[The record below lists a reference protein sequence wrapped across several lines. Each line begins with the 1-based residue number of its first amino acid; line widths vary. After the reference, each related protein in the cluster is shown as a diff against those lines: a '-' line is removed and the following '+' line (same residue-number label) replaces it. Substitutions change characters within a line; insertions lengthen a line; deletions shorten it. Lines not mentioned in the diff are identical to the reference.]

1 MQTVTSIDGTRIAYE
16 RHGDGPPLLL
26 VHGSSGTRRSWDA
39 VVPHLAEEF
48 TLIVPDRR
56 GRGDS
61 GDGDEYTIDHEIA
74 DLRALLA
81 AIDGEV
87 TVFGHSF
94 GGLLA
99 LAAAEQTEFHRLV
112 LYEPAVLVG
121 DHRGDDLA
129 SRMRDRLE
137 EGDRSGAMKLF
148 FTEGGGVPAPEEL
161 PIWPDGVDFDL
172 VETVVRENEAVE
184 SYDLP
189 SDPAIDR
196 PTLLLTGEH
205 GPVHL
210 RDAIRTLDDRIPRS
224 RLVEFDGVGHVG
236 THSAPE
242 RVADAVRSFRPETP
256 EQA

>member
-1 MQTVTSIDGTRIAYE
+1 MQTVTSADGTRIAYD

-26 VHGSSGTRRSWDA
+26 VHGSSGTRRAWDA

-61 GDGDEYTIDHEIA
+61 GDSDEYSLAREVE
-74 DLRALLA
+74 DLDALRGVVKG
-81 AIDGEV
+81 DV

-99 LAAAEQTEFHRLV
+99 LAATERIDVHRLI

-121 DHRGDDLA
+121 NHRGNDLA
-129 SRMRDRLE
+129 SRMQTCLDA
-137 EGDRSGAMKLF
+137 GDREAAMKLF
-148 FTEGGGVPAPEEL
+148 FQEGGGVPAPEEL
-161 PIWPDGVDFDL
+161 PVWPAGVNFDL
-172 VETVVRENEAVE
+172 VETVIRENHAVE
-184 SYDLP
+184 SYELP
-189 SDPAIDR
+189 SDPAINC

-205 GPVHL
+205 GPAHL
-210 RDAIRTLDDRIPRS
+210 RDAVRMLAERVPQS

-236 THSAPE
+236 THSAPKQI
-242 RVADAVRSFRPETP
+242 AAAVRSFCLEPP
-256 EQA
+256 QQA

>member
-1 MQTVTSIDGTRIAYE
+1 MQTVTSADGTRIAYD

-26 VHGSSGTRRSWDA
+26 VHGSSGTRRAWDA

-61 GDGDEYTIDHEIA
+61 GDGDEYSLAREVE
-74 DLRALLA
+74 DLRVLLGA
-81 AIDGEV
+81 VEGDV

-99 LAAAEQTEFHRLV
+99 LGASERVGFHRLV

-121 DHRGDDLA
+121 EHRGNDLA
-129 SRMRDRLE
+129 SRMQACLDA
-137 EGDRSGAMKLF
+137 GDRETAMKLF
-148 FTEGGGVPAPEEL
+148 FREGGGIPAPEEL
-161 PIWPDGVDFDL
+161 PVWPDGVNFDL
-172 VETVVRENEAVE
+172 VETVVRENRAVE
-184 SYDLP
+184 SYALP
-189 SDPAIDR
+189 GDPAVDC

-205 GPVHL
+205 GPAHL
-210 RDAIRTLDDRIPRS
+210 RAAVRTLADRVSRS
-224 RLVEFDGVGHVG
+224 RPVELDGIGHVG

-242 RVADAVRSFRPETP
+242 QVAAAVRSFCLETP
-256 EQA
+256 RQA